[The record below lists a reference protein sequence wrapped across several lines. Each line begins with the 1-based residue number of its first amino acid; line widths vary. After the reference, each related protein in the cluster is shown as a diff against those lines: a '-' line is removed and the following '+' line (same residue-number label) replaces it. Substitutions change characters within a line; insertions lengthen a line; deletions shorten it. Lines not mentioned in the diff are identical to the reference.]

1 MINYQNRQMP
11 SKIFSF
17 NHNHSKK
24 LFKNHIIKKYKSSTR
39 QQEQQEQQQQ
49 HNDRK
54 GR

>member
-1 MINYQNRQMP
+1 MP

-24 LFKNHIIKKYKSSTR
+24 LFKTILLKNINHHTR